1 MYKEIF
7 KIFLKLGL
15 LSFGGPAA
23 HIALMHQLFVD
34 DEKWLD
40 DKHFLDLISLSYVIP
55 GPSSTE
61 LALLIGRHRGGKLGL
76 WVAGVAFI
84 LPALILVLTLAFIY
98 LQFGNLVIVRSMLD
112 VIGPVVVSIILFAV
126 YQLSKKVEKSFDAII
141 YIIFAL
147 TLSFVVNQVLV
158 FLIVGLSAF
167 LYQFFFRKTHVKE
180 GISILLIFLLFFQIG
195 ATLYGSGYV
204 LTSYL
209 GTLFV
214 EPGYLSF
221 QQMLDGVAVGQIT
234 PGPVFTTAGF
244 LGYVLSGNILGGVVG
259 AIGIFLPG
267 FLLITLFYKGFT
279 YLRDVSWFRYI
290 LSALNY
296 AAIALMISVVIQLG
310 LSFEMILWKYMMSV
324 IAFIALVYKFLT
336 PTKLIFIGAVIGMIV
351 TII

>member
-7 KIFLKLGL
+7 IIFLKLGL

-167 LYQFFFRKTHVKE
+167 L
-180 GISILLIFLLFFQIG
+180 
-195 ATLYGSGYV
+195 
-204 LTSYL
+204 
-209 GTLFV
+209 
-214 EPGYLSF
+214 
-221 QQMLDGVAVGQIT
+221 
-234 PGPVFTTAGF
+234 
-244 LGYVLSGNILGGVVG
+244 
-259 AIGIFLPG
+259 
-267 FLLITLFYKGFT
+267 
-279 YLRDVSWFRYI
+279 
-290 LSALNY
+290 
-296 AAIALMISVVIQLG
+296 
-310 LSFEMILWKYMMSV
+310 
-324 IAFIALVYKFLT
+324 
-336 PTKLIFIGAVIGMIV
+336 
-351 TII
+351 